1 MKNRSIIDYSLYFT
15 VFVFWAFIYSNHI
28 LFTEQLSLF
37 LYVPEYWKQ
46 YALQPGGWSVYCG
59 NFLAQFYISRWAGA
73 LIQTLLCAALLI
85 LSKRILM
92 KMDIRGNLLLAHIL
106 PALLL
111 LVLQCD
117 YRFTTGNTLA
127 LICPF
132 ALTLLFMNMQR
143 TMVRRLVFTL
153 LIIPVYLFSGAV
165 ATCCLYAACMF
176 FELLRAKDKWKY
188 ATLVWLF
195 VMVALPHMWQAVY
208 LMPDNGL
215 FQAIDY
221 QLDESV
227 RFVSLALLAWIPLCV
242 LSVRFISQQRL
253 TAMTSSKGTMVT
265 IVALLLTCGFYLFP
279 KTCNRA
285 EEQMLRM
292 YLAAVQNNWDRVL
305 ETGKRAKNPEQ
316 CTNCL
321 INLALA
327 MKGEL
332 SQKMFNY
339 PQSDEY
345 GLLPEHTGDF
355 FYLCC
360 GSLFF
365 YHIGIPNE
373 AIRWIFD
380 SYILRSRGNMDY
392 HTLTRLAKWNRE
404 NGYEQVASKYFD
416 ILNHTLMYHSWSKRQ
431 RETPL
436 PQREESVDYPVE
448 FYVGSHEPL
457 SDLRLHYENYPQNTM
472 VLDYLLCCLLLKNDP
487 SRFLNLYNTFYQ
499 SPKEMPK
506 VYQEALLLIVNM
518 GGTVDIRN
526 YPIDKININKFFRF
540 IDLVEKRNDKELEK
554 QFGDTWWYYSYQ
566 KMNPK
571 TKN

>member
-15 VFVFWAFIYSNHI
+15 VFIFWAFIYSGHI

-37 LYVPEYWKQ
+37 LYVPEYWEQ
-46 YALQPGGWSVYCG
+46 YALQPSGWSVYCG
-59 NFLAQFYISRWAGA
+59 NFLAQFYINRWAGA
-73 LIQTLLCAALLI
+73 LIQSLLCVILLI
-85 LSKRILM
+85 FSKRILI
-92 KMDIRGNLLLAHIL
+92 KTGVQGNLLLAGIL

-117 YRFTTGNTLA
+117 YRFTPGNSLA

-132 ALTLLFMNMQR
+132 ALTLLYMNMR
-143 TMVRRLVFTL
+143 HIMVRRLVFTL

-176 FELLRAKDKWKY
+176 FELLSAKGKWKY
-188 ATLVWLF
+188 ASLVWLC
-195 VMVALPHMWQAVY
+195 VIVALPYTWQAVY

-215 FQAIDY
+215 FQVIGY
-221 QLDESV
+221 QLDENV
-227 RFVSLALLAWIPLCV
+227 RYVSLVLLAWIPFCIF
-242 LSVRFISQQRL
+242 SARFISPRRL
-253 TAMTSSKGTMVT
+253 TAMATGKSTT
-265 IVALLLTCGFYLFP
+265 IFFIVLLHVCGFYLFP
-279 KTCNRA
+279 KTCKRE
-285 EEQMLRM
+285 EEQMLRI
-292 YLAAVQNNWDRVL
+292 YLAAAQNNWDKVL
-305 ETGKRAKNPEQ
+305 ATGKRVKNPEQ
-316 CTNCL
+316 HTTCL

-332 SQKMFNY
+332 PQKMFNY
-339 PQSDEY
+339 PQTDEY

-380 SYILRSRGNMDY
+380 SYIVRSRGNMDY
-392 HTLTRLAKWNRE
+392 HTLTRLAVWNRE
-404 NGYEQVASKYFD
+404 SGYEQAASKYFD
-416 ILNHTLMYHSWSKRQ
+416 FLDHTLMYRSWSKRQ
-431 RETPL
+431 REAPI
-436 PQREESVDYPVE
+436 PQKTESVEFPAE
-448 FYVGSHEPL
+448 FYVGSHDPI

-472 VLDYLLCCLLLKNDP
+472 ALDYLLCCLLLKNDP
-487 SRFLNLYNTFYQ
+487 SRFLSLYNTFYQ
-499 SPKEMPK
+499 SPKELPK

-518 GGTVDIRN
+518 GGTIDIRQ
-526 YPIDKININKFFRF
+526 YPIANINIERFFRF
-540 IDLVEKRNDKELEK
+540 IDLIEKRNDKEIEK
-554 QFGDTWWYYSYQ
+554 QFGDTWWYYSYR

-571 TKN
+571 